1 MTLETVLV
9 SLIVLFA
16 AAYAV
21 WALLPAPTRRNLAL
35 KGALALG
42 GPQAPGIGGRV
53 AGLLQRLAKARS
65 GGCNDCP
72 AATLTPA
79 ERGQQGGRQPQDSSR

>member
-1 MTLETVLV
+1 MTLETILV
-9 SLIVLFA
+9 SLIVLVA

-42 GPQAPGIGGRV
+42 GPAEPGVRGRV
-53 AGLLQRLAKARS
+53 AGLLQRLARTRT
-65 GGCNDCP
+65 GGCSDCP

-79 ERGQQGGRQPQDSSR
+79 ERAQQGRPPQQDSSR

>member
-1 MTLETVLV
+1 MLETLLV
-9 SLIVLFA
+9 SLIVLVA
-16 AAYAV
+16 AVYAV

-42 GPQAPGIGGRV
+42 GPTAPGV
-53 AGLLQRLAKARS
+53 AGRIAGVLQRIAMARS
-65 GGCNDCP
+65 GGCSDCP

-79 ERGQQGGRQPQDSSR
+79 ERSKQRDS

>member
-1 MTLETVLV
+1 MTLETILVSVIVLV
-9 SLIVLFA
+9 A

-21 WALLPAPTRRNLAL
+21 WALMPAPTRRSLAL
-35 KGALALG
+35 KGAHALG
-42 GPQAPGIGGRV
+42 GPQAPGIGGRI

-65 GGCNDCP
+65 GGCSDCP

-79 ERGQQGGRQPQDSSR
+79 ERAQQGRQKPDP

>member
-1 MTLETVLV
+1 MLLETVLV
-9 SLIVLFA
+9 SLIVLVA

-35 KGALALG
+35 KGAIALG
-42 GPQAPGIGGRV
+42 GPGAPGIAGWI
-53 AGLLQRLAKARS
+53 AGLLQRLSKTRM
-65 GGCNDCP
+65 GGCSDCP

-79 ERGQQGGRQPQDSSR
+79 ERAQQGRRQQDS

>member
-1 MTLETVLV
+1 MLETILV
-9 SLIVLFA
+9 SLIVLVA
-16 AAYAV
+16 AAYAA

-35 KGALALG
+35 KGARALG
-42 GPQAPGIGGRV
+42 GPGSPGTRGRL
-53 AGLLQRLAKARS
+53 AGVLQRLANART

-79 ERGQQGGRQPQDSSR
+79 ERQPPGREPQDRPR

>member
-1 MTLETVLV
+1 MPLETVLV
-9 SLIVLFA
+9 SLIVLVA

-35 KGALALG
+35 KGAHALG
-42 GPQAPGIGGRV
+42 GPEAPGLGGRL
-53 AGLLQRLAKARS
+53 AASLQRLAKARS
-65 GGCNDCP
+65 GGCSDCP

-79 ERGQQGGRQPQDSSR
+79 ERAQQQRQQQQDSPR